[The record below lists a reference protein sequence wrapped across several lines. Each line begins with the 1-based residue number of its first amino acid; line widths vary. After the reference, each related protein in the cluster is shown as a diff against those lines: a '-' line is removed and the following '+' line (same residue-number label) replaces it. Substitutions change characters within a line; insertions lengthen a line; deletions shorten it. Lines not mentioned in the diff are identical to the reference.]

1 MEKWRKKT
9 IEIDDDYKYETIR
22 IENGNNF
29 EIKKGKSITEEQV
42 IKGDI
47 PVQLVEKI
55 QRIIII
61 NQTQKAKQFVF
72 LQVEVLVMLVIGTNQ
87 YGRAIVL
94 QLKAKTKTY

>member
-29 EIKKGKSITEEQV
+29 EIKKGKSITEGQV

-47 PVQLVEKI
+47 PVVAGGKNI
-55 QRIIII
+55 AYYH
-61 NQTQKAKQFVF
+61 NKSNTK
-72 LQVEVLVMLVIGTNQ
+72 G
-87 YGRAIVL
+87 
-94 QLKAKTKTY
+94 KTICISSS

>member
-29 EIKKGKSITEEQV
+29 EIKKGKSITEERV

-47 PVQLVEKI
+47 PV
-55 QRIIII
+55 
-61 NQTQKAKQFVF
+61 
-72 LQVEVLVMLVIGTNQ
+72 
-87 YGRAIVL
+87 
-94 QLKAKTKTY
+94 

>member
-1 MEKWRKKT
+1 MNYYFYKAFLGEFPEVHDNLKSNVFYKNIENVIAFDKIVEKDGFQCQWRTKT

-47 PVQLVEKI
+47 PV
-55 QRIIII
+55 
-61 NQTQKAKQFVF
+61 
-72 LQVEVLVMLVIGTNQ
+72 
-87 YGRAIVL
+87 
-94 QLKAKTKTY
+94 